1 MSLFKIKRGYNSLSK
16 TFRLPVELVEKLE
29 QLATENN
36 ISLNQLIIQC
46 LEYAMD
52 NLGKES
58 EKEHQS
64 H

>member
-16 TFRLPVELVEKLE
+16 TFRLPVELVKKLE

-46 LEYAMD
+46 LEYTMD

-58 EKEHQS
+58 EKEHQY

>member
-16 TFRLPVELVEKLE
+16 TFRLPIELVEKLE

>member
-1 MSLFKIKRGYNSLSK
+1 MNMFKIKRGYNSLSK

-52 NLGKES
+52 NLGKEG
-58 EKEHQS
+58 EKEHPS
-64 H
+64 D